1 MATCTAGVIGRFGVV
16 LLGCTRYLGYLPGP
30 GLMPKDELTT
40 AAMPS
45 ADASSRYPLPA
56 LVIVKLENMATPAT
70 ALTSTTP
77 PPKVAPPGF
86 AFGAMSRC
94 TLPVKVVIALPW
106 LSFSVTFTG
115 A

>member
-56 LVIVKLENMATPAT
+56 LVRLTSENVATPAT
-70 ALTSTTP
+70 AFASFAKLS
-77 PPKVAPPGF
+77 PPGF
-86 AFGAMSRC
+86 AFGAIPRC
-94 TLPVKVVIALPW
+94 TLPVKLVITLPW
-106 LSFSVTFTG
+106 PSL
-115 A
+115 